1 MKLIVIAK
9 GNLAS
14 TNIWKILK
22 EKYPKIAGAEYFE
35 IKENVLDL
43 DKYEKDFQKLKPEL
57 IIVPS
62 THKSEAGVPM
72 LNAHTTGNWT
82 DDNSRGGEKRK
93 LSIAPALYIAA
104 AVKAL
109 RDKKEQLGLK
119 YEVGLE
125 VTHHSP
131 TIDLPVMFV
140 EVGSSEKQW
149 NDLVACKV
157 VADVI
162 AKIATS
168 EPEKL
173 DVCVGFGGPHYAPQ
187 FTRRVLAGKYA
198 TGHICPKHHIDS
210 LTEEIILQA
219 FSKTIP
225 KPNFA
230 VLEWK
235 GLKPHQRA
243 KIIGILEKNKI
254 KWEKI

>member
-9 GNLAS
+9 GNIAS
-14 TNIWKILK
+14 ANIGKLLK
-22 EKYPKIAGAEYFE
+22 ENHKEIPQSQYFE
-35 IKENVLDL
+35 IKDDVLDL
-43 DKYEKDFQKLKPEL
+43 DKYERELQKKRPEL

-93 LSIAPALYIAA
+93 LSIAPAPYIAS
-104 AVKAL
+104 AVRAL
-109 RDKKEQLGLK
+109 RDKKEQLKLN

-131 TIDLPVMFV
+131 TIDLPVMFI

-149 NDLVACKV
+149 NDLTACRV
-157 VADVI
+157 VADVV
-162 AKIATS
+162 AKIVAS

-198 TGHICPKHHIDS
+198 TGHICPKHHIDAIDES
-210 LTEEIILQA
+210 MILQA
-219 FSKTIP
+219 FEKTIP
-225 KPNFA
+225 KPNVA

-235 GLKPHQRA
+235 GLKPDQRA
-243 KIIGILEKNKI
+243 KIIEVLDKNKI
-254 KWEKI
+254 NWEKL

>member
-14 TNIWKILK
+14 INIGKLLK
-22 EKYPKIAGAEYFE
+22 EKHKEIPQSQYFE
-35 IKENVLDL
+35 IEDDVLDL
-43 DKYEKDFQKLKPEL
+43 DKYEKELQKKRPEL

-62 THKSEAGVPM
+62 THKSEANVPM
-72 LNAHTTGNWT
+72 LNAHATGNWT
-82 DDNSRGGEKRK
+82 SADLGGKPRT
-93 LSIAPALYIAA
+93 LSVAPALYIAA
-104 AVKAL
+104 AVRAL
-109 RDKKEQLGLK
+109 RDKKEQLKLD

-149 NDLVACKV
+149 SDMQACKV
-157 VADVI
+157 VAEVI
-162 AKIATS
+162 NKILNE

-173 DVCVGFGGPHYAPQ
+173 DVCIGFGGPHYAPQ

-210 LTEEIILQA
+210 LTEEMILQA
-219 FSKTIP
+219 FEKTIP
-225 KPNFA
+225 KPSFA
-230 VLEWK
+230 VIEWK
-235 GLKPHQRA
+235 GLKGGQRN
-243 KIIGILEKNKI
+243 KIIEILEKNKI
-254 KWEKI
+254 NWEKI